1 MTKNDKN
8 DQKNMTKKCQ
18 KNDSKKK
25 KKKKERRGNKK
36 KEWVK
41 GEEEPT
47 KKMFSANTKYI
58 SSRVVKISV
67 FSLVLRT
74 REKYRFFHRTR

>member
-25 KKKKERRGNKK
+25 KKKKKKKKERRGNKK
-36 KEWVK
+36 KGVSERGGGAHKKNVFGK
-41 GEEEPT
+41 YQIYFISCGE
-47 KKMFSANTKYI
+47 NI
-58 SSRVVKISV
+58 SI
-67 FSLVLRT
+67 FT
-74 REKYRFFHRTR
+74 RATHS